1 MGCQETEAVEQK
13 KILFVKKEEVKKEE
27 IQIKKYEKVIVPLQS
42 KEIIIKEEPKIEI
55 KNEIKTEVKKEVK
68 EEIKTKIEIN
78 IQEEPIKEVKKE
90 VKAKKK
96 INVKSKKD
104 KNYVIWIDPNI
115 DSLDNSTEL
124 KSKLNSENIK
134 LFKSIYIAVN
144 HLKSIKTKNVIV
156 IINEKAYSE
165 FIKIYKENL
174 VDMCFT
180 LTIILFTKNENEK
193 EVINNNKEIK
203 QYEHIFF
210 QFGGIANKI
219 DKIKSILKQ
228 EENKNETEISKNIFD
243 SQVQLTFELIDNK
256 EKLLLP
262 LSFKALIENAINDNM
277 EQYTNSLLN
286 PYSQQNNK
294 IKGLLSTIISL
305 QTISTG
311 LLAKYYAKFYSIE
324 SNFYRDLNKSLRLN
338 QAEKYLPF
346 IKTLYDGVKLKSL
359 PLASDNILYRG
370 ATITRQ
376 EIKAIQENLN
386 NKIENLPGLIVFCK
400 PFLSFSKEREV
411 AENFLSPVNNQNNFV
426 NVLFVL
432 EKDDN
437 VGYNLSTHC
446 DLENVSF
453 YQEEREV
460 LFFPFSSF
468 EIKELKEVEIR
479 GINAYEIKLLYLG
492 KYLKDIENDKNII
505 LKEENI
511 PDSEFKKQLVE
522 CGLVKKENIEQ
533 MSPKTLIKNFKKYEE
548 EVNKMNIITGEIYIG
563 PEDVNKNIQIINSF
577 ENFQRT
583 NNLEVN
589 GNINQKYLNE
599 NEIKKNTEIKINGN
613 LIGFSYLYGFETE
626 GKYKIEYS
634 FKTNLTRVNHLFSD
648 CKNINKLDFSN
659 FNSEN
664 AENMSYMFYN
674 CISLYNINLT
684 NFKTKNVIDMQS
696 MFNGC
701 ESLEELNLSKF
712 NTKNVTNMDHMFN
725 NCKSFIYLDLSNFNT
740 QNVTNMCCMFYNCS
754 NLISLN
760 ISNFNIKKVTNM
772 KNILTLC
779 DSLINLKSSFQYH

>member
-1 MGCQETEAVEQK
+1 M
-13 KILFVKKEEVKKEE
+13 KKEEVKKEE

-277 EQYTNSLLN
+277 EQYTTTFLEEDIKH
-286 PYSQQNNK
+286 NN
-294 IKGLLSTIISL
+294 IFT
-305 QTISTG
+305 
-311 LLAKYYAKFYSIE
+311 
-324 SNFYRDLNKSLRLN
+324 
-338 QAEKYLPF
+338 
-346 IKTLYDGVKLKSL
+346 
-359 PLASDNILYRG
+359 
-370 ATITRQ
+370 
-376 EIKAIQENLN
+376 
-386 NKIENLPGLIVFCK
+386 
-400 PFLSFSKEREV
+400 
-411 AENFLSPVNNQNNFV
+411 NNF
-426 NVLFVL
+426 NW
-432 EKDDN
+432 
-437 VGYNLSTHC
+437 
-446 DLENVSF
+446 
-453 YQEEREV
+453 
-460 LFFPFSSF
+460 SS
-468 EIKELKEVEIR
+468 R
-479 GINAYEIKLLYLG
+479 
-492 KYLKDIENDKNII
+492 
-505 LKEENI
+505 
-511 PDSEFKKQLVE
+511 
-522 CGLVKKENIEQ
+522 
-533 MSPKTLIKNFKKYEE
+533 
-548 EVNKMNIITGEIYIG
+548 
-563 PEDVNKNIQIINSF
+563 
-577 ENFQRT
+577 
-583 NNLEVN
+583 
-589 GNINQKYLNE
+589 
-599 NEIKKNTEIKINGN
+599 
-613 LIGFSYLYGFETE
+613 
-626 GKYKIEYS
+626 
-634 FKTNLTRVNHLFSD
+634 
-648 CKNINKLDFSN
+648 
-659 FNSEN
+659 
-664 AENMSYMFYN
+664 
-674 CISLYNINLT
+674 
-684 NFKTKNVIDMQS
+684 
-696 MFNGC
+696 
-701 ESLEELNLSKF
+701 
-712 NTKNVTNMDHMFN
+712 
-725 NCKSFIYLDLSNFNT
+725 
-740 QNVTNMCCMFYNCS
+740 
-754 NLISLN
+754 
-760 ISNFNIKKVTNM
+760 
-772 KNILTLC
+772 
-779 DSLINLKSSFQYH
+779 

>member
-1 MGCQETEAVEQK
+1 MGCQEPKVVEQK
-13 KILFVKKEEVKKEE
+13 KLLYVKKEEEKKEE
-27 IQIKKYEKVIVPLQS
+27 IEIQKPEKVIVPIQK

-55 KNEIKTEVKKEVK
+55 KKEVK
-68 EEIKTKIEIN
+68 AKIEIK

-96 INVKSKKD
+96 ISVKSKKD

-115 DSLDNSTEL
+115 DSLNNSEEL
-124 KSKLNSENIK
+124 KSKLISENIK

-144 HLKSIKTKNVIV
+144 HLKSVKTKNVTV
-156 IINEKAYSE
+156 IINENAYSE

-228 EENKNETEISKNIFD
+228 EENSDENEITKNIFD

-262 LSFKALIENAINDNM
+262 LSFKALIENTINDNM

-286 PYSQQNNK
+286 PYSQHNT
-294 IKGLLSTIISL
+294 IKALLNSIISL

-311 LLAKYYAKFYSIE
+311 HLAKYYAKFYSIE

-346 IKTLYDGVKLKSL
+346 IKTLYDGVKLKTL

-376 EIKAIQENLN
+376 EIKTIQENLN
-386 NKIENLPGLIVFCK
+386 NKIENLPGLIVFCR
-400 PFLSFSKEREV
+400 PFLSFSKERNV
-411 AENFLSPVNNQNNFV
+411 AENFLSPVNNGGNFV
-426 NVLFVL
+426 NVLFIL

-446 DLENVSF
+446 DLENVSY
-453 YQEEREV
+453 YQDEREV

-468 EIKELKEVEIR
+468 EIKSLKEVEIR
-479 GINAYEIKLLYLG
+479 GIDAYEIKLLYLG
-492 KYLKDIENDKNII
+492 KYLKEIQNDKNLI
-505 LKEENI
+505 LNENTI
-511 PDSEFKKQLVE
+511 PDSEFKNQLDE
-522 CGLVKKENIEQ
+522 SGIIKKEKIEK
-533 MSPKTLIKNFKKYEE
+533 MNPKILFKKYEK
-548 EVNKMNIITGEIYIG
+548 EVNNIKNIIIGEIFINH
-563 PEDVNKNIQIINSF
+563 ENTNKNAQIINSY
-577 ENFQRT
+577 EN
-583 NNLEVN
+583 
-589 GNINQKYLNE
+589 Y
-599 NEIKKNTEIKINGN
+599 
-613 LIGFSYLYGFETE
+613 
-626 GKYKIEYS
+626 
-634 FKTNLTRVNHLFSD
+634 
-648 CKNINKLDFSN
+648 
-659 FNSEN
+659 
-664 AENMSYMFYN
+664 
-674 CISLYNINLT
+674 
-684 NFKTKNVIDMQS
+684 TKN
-696 MFNGC
+696 
-701 ESLEELNLSKF
+701 K
-712 NTKNVTNMDHMFN
+712 
-725 NCKSFIYLDLSNFNT
+725 
-740 QNVTNMCCMFYNCS
+740 
-754 NLISLN
+754 
-760 ISNFNIKKVTNM
+760 
-772 KNILTLC
+772 
-779 DSLINLKSSFQYH
+779 